1 MAEDSEAMLASVF
14 AASLDCIVVIDEQG
28 IVLEFNPA
36 AEAAFGYSREE
47 ALGSPITELIV
58 PPHHRHAHNSGL
70 ARYVAGGEPRVV
82 GKRVNVEAMRSDGS
96 VFPAEL
102 ALTEARMPSGRR
114 IFTASVRDLTE
125 QRETEDSLRES
136 EARLEAFFKHA
147 PAAMYLKSTDGR
159 YERVNEYTGTMMRQP
174 VSVLIGG
181 DARHVVRGDEADEVA
196 ELDRQVLQTGQPLVT
211 EQTFHIGEKI
221 THVVS
226 TRFPIRDLHGEITHI
241 GVVLIDVTDR
251 VEAER
256 KLRDSEAKLT
266 GFLDHAPAAM
276 YLKDEEGRFVV
287 VNRFL
292 ANRFETTPEALIG
305 LRPMDLIDPAAAE
318 ELART
323 DQLIRETGEPQ
334 IQESEFH
341 TSIGVR
347 SGLSIRFPV
356 KDDAGAHRYIGGVI
370 LDTTDRIAAERRLR
384 ASEARLAAFMQHA
397 PLTMFLKDAEGRY
410 LLVNQ
415 QAATNLGLPI
425 EQIIGKTAEEVAPP
439 EVAIAGAALESEVLA
454 AGIPRT
460 DEQVFDLAV
469 GRVYGLNT
477 RFPVPDETGALTQIG
492 GVYVDITAQKVA
504 EEALIRSREALVQ
517 SEKLTALGSLLAGV
531 SHELNNPLAVV
542 VGEAILLEEDAENTP
557 FAASARR
564 IRKSADRCSRI
575 VQTFLAMAR
584 QRPPERVRLDVEAVA
599 LAAIEL
605 THYGMRSNGI
615 RVSTDFEA
623 GLPPVAADNDQLHQ
637 VLVNLLINAQQA
649 LQDIEKEREIR
660 VSTHYNPDKE
670 RVCIKVADN
679 GPGIPPDIAR
689 RIFEPFFT
697 TKPQGSGTGIGL
709 SFSHGVVE
717 AHGGNLLLENGDKG
731 AAFLIELP
739 VNPAPEPAAVT
750 PVGRTAAQVG
760 RAMVVDDEP
769 ELADSLARFLER
781 EGYGC
786 TVVNSGREAIELA
799 RTEEFDIILSD
810 LRMADVDGPMLLKWL
825 SSNRPR
831 MASRLGYVTGDTLG
845 PAAVRFLGD
854 AGRPFIEKPFS
865 RQSIRNLLAEL
876 AGDSSG

>member
-1 MAEDSEAMLASVF
+1 MLASVF

-36 AEAAFGYSREE
+36 AEAAFGYSRGE
-47 ALGSPITELIV
+47 ALGSPIAELIV
-58 PPHHRHAHNSGL
+58 PPQHRDAHSSGL
-70 ARYVAGGEPRVV
+70 GRYVAGGEPRVV

-96 VFPAEL
+96 IFPAEL
-102 ALTEARMPSGRR
+102 ALTEARTPSGKR

-125 QRETEDSLRES
+125 QKGMEDALRES
-136 EARLEAFFKHA
+136 EARLEAFFEHA

-159 YERVNEYTGTMMRQP
+159 YERVNDYTGTMMGQP
-174 VSVLIGG
+174 ASGLIGG
-181 DARHVVRGDEADEVA
+181 NARQVVREDEADEVA
-196 ELDRQVLQTGQPLVT
+196 ELDRQVLETGQPLVT
-211 EQTFHIGEKI
+211 EQTFHIRDKI
-221 THVVS
+221 THAVS
-226 TRFPIRDLHGEITHI
+226 TRFPIRDRHGKITHI

-251 VEAER
+251 LEAEK

-266 GFLDHAPAAM
+266 AFLDHAPAAM
-276 YLKDEEGRFVV
+276 YLKDEHGRFVV

-292 ANRFETTPEALIG
+292 AERFDTTPEALIG
-305 LRPMDLIDPAAAE
+305 LSPMDLIDPAAAK
-318 ELART
+318 ELARA
-323 DQLIRETGEPQ
+323 DQLIRETGEPHTR
-334 IQESEFH
+334 ESEFD

-347 SGLSIRFPV
+347 SGLSIRFPI
-356 KDDAGAHRYIGGVI
+356 KDDDGAYRCIGGVI

-397 PLTMFLKDAEGRY
+397 PLTMFLKDADGRY

-425 EQIIGKTAEEVAPP
+425 DQIIGKTAEEVAPI
-439 EVAIAGAALESEVLA
+439 EVATAGAALEREVLA

-542 VGEAILLEEDAENTP
+542 VGEAILLEEDAEDTP
-557 FAASARR
+557 FSASARR

-584 QRPPERVRLDVEAVA
+584 QRPPERVRLDVESVA
-599 LAAIEL
+599 RAAIEL
-605 THYGMRSNGI
+605 TQYGMRSNGI
-615 RVSTDFEA
+615 VVSTDFEA

-649 LQDIEKEREIR
+649 LQECDRERRIS
-660 VSTHYNPDKE
+660 VSTAYNREKE

-709 SFSHGVVE
+709 SFSHGVIE
-717 AHGGNLLLENGDKG
+717 AHGGNLLLENGEEG
-731 AAFLIELP
+731 ATFLIELP
-739 VNPAPEPAAVT
+739 VNAAPEPAAVA
-750 PVGRTAAQVG
+750 PVTKTAARVG
-760 RAMVVDDEP
+760 RALVVDDEP

-799 RTEEFDIILSD
+799 KAEEFDIILSD
-810 LRMADVDGPMLLKWL
+810 LRMPDVDGPTLLKWL
-825 SSNRPR
+825 SANRPQ

-865 RQSIRNLLAEL
+865 RQSIRDLLAEL
-876 AGDSSG
+876 ASDSGR

>member
-1 MAEDSEAMLASVF
+1 
-14 AASLDCIVVIDEQG
+14 
-28 IVLEFNPA
+28 
-36 AEAAFGYSREE
+36 
-47 ALGSPITELIV
+47 
-58 PPHHRHAHNSGL
+58 
-70 ARYVAGGEPRVV
+70 
-82 GKRVNVEAMRSDGS
+82 
-96 VFPAEL
+96 
-102 ALTEARMPSGRR
+102 
-114 IFTASVRDLTE
+114 VR
-125 QRETEDSLRES
+125 
-136 EARLEAFFKHA
+136 A
-147 PAAMYLKSTDGR
+147 
-159 YERVNEYTGTMMRQP
+159 
-174 VSVLIGG
+174 
-181 DARHVVRGDEADEVA
+181 DEADEVA
-196 ELDRQVLQTGQPLVT
+196 HLDRQVLQTGQPLVT
-211 EQTFHIGEKI
+211 EQTFHIRDKV
-221 THVVS
+221 THAVS
-226 TRFPIRDLHGEITHI
+226 TRFPIRDRYGNITHI

-251 VEAER
+251 VEAEK

-266 GFLDHAPAAM
+266 AFLDHAPAAM
-276 YLKDEEGRFVV
+276 YLKDEDGRFVM

-292 ANRFETTPEALIG
+292 AERFDTTPDALIG
-305 LRPMDLIDPAAAE
+305 LRPLDLIDPAAAD
-318 ELART
+318 ELAKA
-323 DQLIRETGEPQ
+323 DQLIRETGKPYTR
-334 IQESEFH
+334 ESEFN

-347 SGLSIRFPV
+347 SGLSIRFPI
-356 KDDAGAHRYIGGVI
+356 KDDEGAHRFIGGVI
-370 LDTTDRIAAERRLR
+370 LDTSDRIAAERRLR

-397 PLTMFLKDAEGRY
+397 PLTMFLKDADGRY

-439 EVAIAGAALESEVLA
+439 EVADASATLEREVLQ
-454 AGIPRT
+454 AGVART

-504 EEALIRSREALVQ
+504 EEALLRSREALVQ

-584 QRPPERVRLDVEAVA
+584 QRPPERVRLEVESVVHG
-599 LAAIEL
+599 AIEL

-615 RVSTDFEA
+615 TVSTNFGA
-623 GLPPVAADNDQLHQ
+623 TLPPVAADKDQLHQ
-637 VLVNLLINAQQA
+637 VIVNLLINAQQA
-649 LQDIEKEREIR
+649 LQECDYERQIC
-660 VSTHYNPDKE
+660 VSTLHNREKE

-679 GPGIPPDIAR
+679 GPGIPADVAR

-709 SFSHGVVE
+709 SFSHGVIE
-717 AHGGNLLLENGDKG
+717 AHGGNLTLESGDAG
-731 AAFLIELP
+731 ATFLIELP
-739 VNPAPEPAAVT
+739 VNAASESAGATPEV
-750 PVGRTAAQVG
+750 RTTRRVG

-769 ELADSLARFLER
+769 ELAESLARFLER
-781 EGYGC
+781 EGYSC
-786 TVVNSGREAIELA
+786 TVVNSGRDAIELA
-799 RTEEFDIILSD
+799 KVEEFDIILSD
-810 LRMADVDGPMLLKWL
+810 LRMPDVDGPTLLKWL
-825 SSNRPR
+825 SANRPQ

-854 AGRPFIEKPFS
+854 ARRPFIEKPFS
-865 RQSIRNLLAEL
+865 RQTIRDLLAEL
-876 AGDSSG
+876 ASDSGS